1 MVSLASLW
9 LPILLSAIAAFVT
22 SAIVHM
28 VLRYHNAD
36 WSRIPK
42 EDDVMQAL
50 APQNLAPGDYI
61 FPYPHGGEAAMKD
74 PAFVEKRT
82 RGPSGLLRVFRPGMP
97 AMGGLF
103 GKWFTYQLV
112 VSIFAAYLAGRALPA
127 GAPGGEIFR
136 FTTTVGFLAYGMAY
150 AGESIWYE
158 RPWSTTLKNLFD
170 AVLYG
175 AAMGAV
181 FVWLWPR

>member
-1 MVSLASLW
+1 
-9 LPILLSAIAAFVT
+9 
-22 SAIVHM
+22 
-28 VLRYHNAD
+28 
-36 WSRIPK
+36 
-42 EDDVMQAL
+42 
-50 APQNLAPGDYI
+50 
-61 FPYPHGGEAAMKD
+61 MKD